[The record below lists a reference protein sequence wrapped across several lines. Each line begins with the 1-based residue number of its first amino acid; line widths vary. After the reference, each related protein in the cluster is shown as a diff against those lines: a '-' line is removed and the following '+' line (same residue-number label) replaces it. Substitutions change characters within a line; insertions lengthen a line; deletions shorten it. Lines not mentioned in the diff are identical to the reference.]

1 MKKYV
6 LYRACDK
13 CIMQCPC
20 YFQIE
25 KSPLLFYLHSVSDFL
40 TVNQPNI
47 KTDSIELD

>member
-6 LYRACDK
+6 LYRACGK

-20 YFQIE
+20 YFPIE
-25 KSPLLFYLHSVSDFL
+25 KSQLLFYLHSVSDL

-47 KTDSIELD
+47 ETDSIELD